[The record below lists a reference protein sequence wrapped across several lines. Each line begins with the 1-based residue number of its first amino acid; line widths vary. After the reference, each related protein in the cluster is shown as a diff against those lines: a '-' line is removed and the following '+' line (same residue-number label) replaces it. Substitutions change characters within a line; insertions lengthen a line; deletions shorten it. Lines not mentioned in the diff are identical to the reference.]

1 MMSPTKKMITRSLQK
16 LLILS
21 RIRKAM
27 IMIFVD
33 SIIIVSV
40 LLLSFSIRIEN
51 WYWPES
57 DELLLLIF
65 SGPFIA
71 IPILFSFRFY
81 RSVTR
86 YIGSKSLFTIIQAL
100 TIYSLF
106 WGLLGYMLNVDGI
119 PRSVIFINWMLIVI
133 VLCSSRILLSW
144 FFINYISHNRKKIN
158 VLIYGAG
165 EAGRQLSHALE
176 FSKDYKHM
184 AFIDDSETKQE
195 TYINN
200 IPVHSNIKID
210 SLIKT
215 NNISE
220 ILIALPSISLNK
232 RNLIIENLK
241 VYSVHVR
248 ILPSV
253 SKLTEGKVKIDDLL
267 EINIEDLLGRNSA
280 LPNEE
285 LLKINITDKVVMVT
299 GAGGSIGS
307 ELCRQILALNPHKIV
322 LFEIS
327 ESALYL
333 IDQELIRIKNIEV
346 EVIPIIG
353 SIRDFKEIKN
363 IINIFKVQT
372 IYHAAAY
379 KHVPL
384 VESNQI
390 QGLLNNSIGT
400 MNVVKAAISEKVET
414 FVLIS
419 TDKAVRP
426 TNIMGASKRIAEL
439 ILQALSNQPHQTCLS
454 MVRFGNVLDSSG
466 SVIPLFKKQI
476 QNGGPIT
483 VTDFNIERF
492 FMTIPEAVEL
502 VIQAG
507 AMKHNGDVLVLDM
520 GKPVKI
526 YDLAIKMIN
535 LSGLKVLNKDNPDGD
550 IEIIFTG
557 LRPGEKLY
565 EELLIGN
572 KTLKTKNKLIMR
584 AKEEMIEWDK
594 LNPILI
600 KLNNALINGE
610 LNKTKELLKKLVPE
624 YQPDD

>member
-1 MMSPTKKMITRSLQK
+1 MITRSLQK